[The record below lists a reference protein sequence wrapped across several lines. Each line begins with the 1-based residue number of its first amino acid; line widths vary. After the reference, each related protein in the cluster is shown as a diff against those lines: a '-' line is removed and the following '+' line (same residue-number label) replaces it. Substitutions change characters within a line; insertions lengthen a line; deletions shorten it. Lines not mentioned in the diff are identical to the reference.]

1 MFTGIYK
8 GWREVEGFH
17 INRCLQGAGGEAGT
31 QGTGDGTQGTGDG
44 FQDGREA
51 GGRRQLV
58 SNKWFLP
65 LFFPL
70 I

>member
-1 MFTGIYK
+1 MCIFTGIYK

-31 QGTGDGTQGTGDG
+31 QGTGDG

-58 SNKWFLP
+58 SNKWFFP